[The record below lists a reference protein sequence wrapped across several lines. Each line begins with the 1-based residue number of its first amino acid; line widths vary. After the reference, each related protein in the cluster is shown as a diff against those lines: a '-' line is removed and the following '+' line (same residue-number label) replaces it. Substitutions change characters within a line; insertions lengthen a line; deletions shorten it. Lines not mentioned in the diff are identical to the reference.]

1 MNQVINTFINHR
13 SIRKYKEEMLRDED
27 IDNIIRSAQMA
38 PSSNNG
44 QHASIISITDKETK
58 AKIAE
63 LCGGQPWINQ
73 APVFLIFVSDF
84 YRAKLA
90 AEKNE
95 VDFIVTENL
104 DSIMVGC
111 LDVGLA
117 MSNAI
122 GAAESLGL
130 GTVPIGAVRAEPS
143 EIVKLLDLPEYVFPI
158 CGLALG
164 YPDEESATKPRLPM
178 DAIYHKE
185 VYNKDLMGS
194 IDKYDTVMS
203 DYMKERTNGRND
215 KTWTESISKLYQ
227 NPYAKLV
234 STSIIKQGYQNK

>member
-1 MNQVINTFINHR
+1 
-13 SIRKYKEEMLRDED
+13 MLRDED
-27 IDNIIRSAQMA
+27 IESIIRSAQMA

-73 APVFLIFVSDF
+73 APVFLIFASDF

-90 AEKNE
+90 AEKNG
-95 VDFIVTENL
+95 VDFVVTENL

-143 EIVKLLDLPEYVFPI
+143 EIVKLLNLPEYVFPI
-158 CGLALG
+158 CGLAIG
-164 YPDEESATKPRLPM
+164 YPDEKSATKPRLPM

-185 VYNKDLMGS
+185 VYNQDLMGS
-194 IDKYDTVMS
+194 IDEYDTVIS
-203 DYMKERTNGRND
+203 DYMNTRTNGRND
-215 KTWTESISKLYQ
+215 KTWTQSISKLYQ
-227 NPYAKLV
+227 NPYATMV
-234 STSIIKQGYQNK
+234 STSIIEQGYQNK

>member
-1 MNQVINTFINHR
+1 
-13 SIRKYKEEMLRDED
+13 MLRDED
-27 IDNIIRSAQMA
+27 IESIIRSAQMA

-44 QHASIISITDKETK
+44 QHASIISITDKEIK

-73 APVFLIFVSDF
+73 APVFLIFASDF

-90 AEKNE
+90 AEKNG
-95 VDFIVTENL
+95 VDFVVTENL

-164 YPDEESATKPRLPM
+164 YPDEESAIKPRLPM

-194 IDKYDTVMS
+194 IDKYDTVIS
-203 DYMKERTNGRND
+203 DYMKERTNGKND

-227 NPYAKLV
+227 NPYATLV
-234 STSIIKQGYQNK
+234 STSIIEQGYRNK

>member
-13 SIRKYKEEMLRDED
+13 SIRKYKEDRLRDED

-44 QHASIISITDKETK
+44 QHASIISITDKEIK

-90 AEKNE
+90 AEKNG
-95 VDFIVTENL
+95 VDFVVTENL

-130 GTVPIGAVRAEPS
+130 GTVPIGAVRAQPS
-143 EIVKLLDLPEYVFPI
+143 EIVKLLDLPEYVFPV

-164 YPDEESATKPRLPM
+164 YPDEASAIKPRLPM
-178 DAIYHKE
+178 DAIFHKE

-194 IDKYDTVMS
+194 IDKYDTVIS

-227 NPYAKLV
+227 NPYATLV
-234 STSIIKQGYQNK
+234 STSIIEQGYLNK

>member
-1 MNQVINTFINHR
+1 MNQVIKTFINHR
-13 SIRKYKEEMLRDED
+13 SIRKYKEDRLRDED

-44 QHASIISITDKETK
+44 QHASIISITDKEIK

-73 APVFLIFVSDF
+73 APVFLIFASDF

-90 AEKNE
+90 AEKNG
-95 VDFIVTENL
+95 VDFVVTENL

-164 YPDEESATKPRLPM
+164 YPDEESAIKPRLPM

-194 IDKYDTVMS
+194 IDKYDTVIS
-203 DYMKERTNGRND
+203 DYMKERTNGKND

-227 NPYAKLV
+227 NPYATLV
-234 STSIIKQGYQNK
+234 STSIIEQGYRNK

>member
-13 SIRKYKEEMLRDED
+13 SIRKYKEDMLRDED
-27 IDNIIRSAQMA
+27 IESIIRSAQMA

-73 APVFLIFVSDF
+73 APVFLIFASDF

-90 AEKNE
+90 AEKNG
-95 VDFIVTENL
+95 VDFVVTENL

-143 EIVKLLDLPEYVFPI
+143 EIVKLLNLPEYVFPI
-158 CGLALG
+158 CGLAIG
-164 YPDEESATKPRLPM
+164 YPDEKSATKPRLPM

-185 VYNKDLMGS
+185 VYNQDLMGS
-194 IDKYDTVMS
+194 IDEYDTVIS
-203 DYMKERTNGRND
+203 DYMNTRTNGRND
-215 KTWTESISKLYQ
+215 KTWTQSISKLYQ
-227 NPYAKLV
+227 NPYATMV
-234 STSIIKQGYQNK
+234 STSIIEQGYQNK

>member
-1 MNQVINTFINHR
+1 
-13 SIRKYKEEMLRDED
+13 MLRDED
-27 IDNIIRSAQMA
+27 IDSIIRSAQMA

-44 QHASIISITDKETK
+44 QHASIISITDKEIK

-73 APVFLIFVSDF
+73 APVFLIFASDF

-90 AEKNE
+90 AEKNG
-95 VDFIVTENL
+95 VDFVVTENL

-164 YPDEESATKPRLPM
+164 YPDEESAIKPRLPM

-194 IDKYDTVMS
+194 IDKYDTVIS
-203 DYMKERTNGRND
+203 DYMKERTNGKND

-227 NPYAKLV
+227 NPYATLV
-234 STSIIKQGYQNK
+234 STSIIEQGYRNK